1 MEKMRKLLS
10 ALLVLLL
17 MQAGAKAQDW
27 EQVSTLY
34 RAGMYTEVLR
44 LLDGQ
49 DGQDAWAWKTLCSLQ
64 MKTVNAPLM
73 AHAFLARNPESPLA
87 PQVRYR
93 LAQNLFDDGDY
104 ARALEQMDLIEA
116 KSLYG
121 RQLAEYTYKTGYSAY
136 EVGDWDRAADWLEKA
151 AAMPYSTYT
160 APSCYTLGYM
170 EYARQRFAEAQPWF
184 EKAAGD
190 SRFASLANYYILEC
204 RFNEKDY
211 QYVIGHGAELY
222 DNVPEDR
229 KAHLARI
236 LGESYLVLG
245 KPELAGEYYLKHMSE
260 NPSRTDLFY
269 AGQINYQLENW
280 QAAADCFARMED
292 RSDSLGQV
300 ASYQL
305 GYSYIRLKNKVDAQA
320 AFKEASDL
328 TYSAPITEDA
338 YFNYAKL
345 AFDLGR
351 NTAPFKDYLSLYGT
365 KEKGDQVYSYM
376 AMAAL
381 QEHDYERAV
390 DAYDHIDEL
399 DPRMKSNYMKAY
411 FLRARQLMEAG
422 SWRAAAVR
430 LKAAAYF
437 SDRRDPFN
445 QLSRYYLSEAL
456 FRDGKYDEARTN
468 LTELYNM
475 QALAFSPEGR
485 LIPYHLGYTY
495 FKEADYS
502 KAQKWFSTYLNT
514 PDPSQGAD
522 AATRL
527 ADCHF
532 FSGSYA
538 QAVKAYERQMAD
550 YPDANNLYPRLR
562 AGIASGLIGDEKG
575 KQRVLEPALLA
586 SPQAPY
592 YGESLYELGR
602 SYVASRKNASAIK
615 TFSLLQST
623 SKDPSLVSRSLL
635 ELGMIARNEGRSD
648 DALECYKQV
657 VAGGGEYAEDALLAI
672 EAIYRTREDPEAY
685 LAYMNGL
692 GGSVKRTEGQKE
704 EVYFASAE
712 QLYLSGDYGKAQN
725 TLLAYLEKYP
735 GATFGAKARFYLGE
749 CYRYGGNREVAADYY
764 RQAIDQGL
772 DGALAESATLQYASL
787 NEAMGSYGK
796 AYRAYLQLEDMAVL
810 DQNRLAAR
818 VGLMRTA
825 YSSREWDDALAGAR
839 VVLAEKELADALKR
853 EATYVSAKSLLAAG
867 RRSEALPLLEQLSAQ
882 ASTNEGAEAAYLL
895 IQDRYDRADF
905 NSVQDKVYAFAEKAG
920 GQNYWLAK
928 AFIVLGDCFVEQGQ
942 SSQACAT
949 YESIR
954 NGYTPS
960 GTQDDVLDQ
969 VELRLSKL

>member
-10 ALLVLLL
+10 ALLVLLFV
-17 MQAGAKAQDW
+17 QAGASAQDW
-27 EQVSTLY
+27 GQISTLY
-34 RAGMYTEVLR
+34 RAGMYPEVLR

-49 DGQDAWAWKTLCSLQ
+49 NGQDAWAWKTLCSLE
-64 MKTVNAPLM
+64 MKTVNAPMM
-73 AHAFLARNPESPLA
+73 ARAFLMGNPESPLA

-104 ARALEQMDLIEA
+104 ARALEQLDLLDA

-121 RQLAEYTYKTGYSAY
+121 RQLAEYTYKTGYCAY
-136 EVGDWDRAADWLEKA
+136 EAGDWDRAAEWLEKA
-151 AAMPYSTYT
+151 ADMPYSTYT

-170 EYARQRFAEAQPWF
+170 EYANQRFEEAQPWF
-184 EKAAGD
+184 ERAAGD
-190 SRFASLANYYILEC
+190 SRFASLAQYYLLEC

-211 QYVIGHGAELY
+211 EYVIEHGAELY
-222 DNVPEDR
+222 DSVPEDR
-229 KAHLARI
+229 RAHLARI

-245 KPELAGEYYLKHMSE
+245 KPEQAGEYYLRHQSE
-260 NPSRTDLFY
+260 NPSRSDLYY

-280 QAAADCFARMED
+280 QAAVDNFSRMED
-292 RSDSLGQV
+292 RTDSLGQV

-305 GYSYIRLKNKVDAQA
+305 GYSYIRLKNKVEAQQ

-328 TYSAPITEDA
+328 TYSAPITEDS

-456 FRDGKYDEARTN
+456 FRDGKYEEARTN

-475 QALAFSPEGR
+475 QAMAFSPEGR
-485 LIPYHLGYTY
+485 LIPYQLGYTY
-495 FKEADYS
+495 FKEADYP

-514 PDPSQGAD
+514 PDPLQGAD

-527 ADCHF
+527 ADCYF
-532 FSGSYA
+532 FSGSYS
-538 QAVKAYERQMAD
+538 QAVKAYERQMSD

-562 AGIASGLIGDEKG
+562 AGIASGLIGDETR
-575 KQRVLEPALLA
+575 KQHILEPALLA
-586 SPQAPY
+586 TPEAPY
-592 YGESLYELGR
+592 YGEALYELGR
-602 SYVASRKNASAIK
+602 SYVATKKNASAIK
-615 TFSLLQST
+615 TFSVLQST
-623 SKDPSLVSRSLL
+623 SKDASLVSKSLL

-672 EAIYRTREDPEAY
+672 EAIYRTREDPDAY
-685 LAYMNGL
+685 LTYVDGL
-692 GGSVKRTEGQKE
+692 GGTVNRTEGQKE
-704 EVYFASAE
+704 EVYFSSAE
-712 QLYLSGDYGKAQN
+712 QLYLSGDYAKAQS

-735 GATFGAKARFYLGE
+735 QPAFGAKAHFYLAE

-764 RQAIDQGL
+764 RQAIDKGL

-787 NEAMGSYGK
+787 NEALGSYGK

-825 YSSREWDDALAGAR
+825 YMSREWEDALSGAR
-839 VVLAEKELADALKR
+839 VVLAQKDLSDALTR
-853 EATYVSAKSLLAAG
+853 EAQYISAKSLLAAG

-905 NSVQDKVYAFAEKAG
+905 GSVQDKVYAFAEKAG

-942 SSQACAT
+942 ANQARAT

-954 NGYTPS
+954 SGYTPT
-960 GTQDDVLDQ
+960 GAQDDVLDQ

>member
-1 MEKMRKLLS
+1 MRKLLM

-17 MQAGAKAQDW
+17 MQAGAAAQDW
-27 EQVSTLY
+27 EQVGTLY
-34 RAGMYTEVLR
+34 RAGMYREVLR

-49 DGQDAWAWKTLCSLQ
+49 DGQNAFAWKTLCALQ
-64 MKTVNAPLM
+64 MRTDNAPKM
-73 AHAFLARNPESPLA
+73 ARAFLTGNPESPLA

-93 LAQNLFDDGDY
+93 LAQNFFDDGEY
-104 ARALEQMDLIEA
+104 ALALEQLDLLDA

-121 RQLAEYTYKTGYSAY
+121 TQLAEYTYKTGYCAY
-136 EVGDWDRAADWLEKA
+136 EAGDWDRAKELLGKVVDL
-151 AAMPYSTYT
+151 PYSTYT
-160 APSCYTLGYM
+160 APACYSLGYM
-170 EYARQRFAEAQPWF
+170 EYAQERFDQAQPWF
-184 EKAAGD
+184 EKAAKD
-190 SRFASLANYYILEC
+190 SRFTSVANYYVLEC

-211 QYVIGHGAELY
+211 QYVIEHGGELY
-222 DNVPEDR
+222 NSVPEDR

-260 NPSRTDLFY
+260 NPSRSDLFY

-280 QAAADCFARMED
+280 QAAVDNFTRMED
-292 RSDSLGQV
+292 RTDSLGQV

-305 GYSYIRLKNKVDAQA
+305 GYSYIRLKNKVDAQD
-320 AFKEASDL
+320 AFKQASDL
-328 TYSAPITEDA
+328 TWSAPITEDA
-338 YFNYAKL
+338 FFNYAKL

-351 NTAPFKDYLSLYGT
+351 NTAPFKEYLSQWGT
-365 KEKGDQVYSYM
+365 KEKGDQIYSYM

-390 DAYDHIDEL
+390 DAYDHIDDL

-411 FLRARQLMEAG
+411 FLRARELMEAG

-456 FRDGKYDEARTN
+456 YRDGKYDEARTT

-485 LIPYHLGYTY
+485 LLPYQLGYTY
-495 FKEADYS
+495 FKEADYA
-502 KAQKWFSTYLNT
+502 KAQKWFSTYLNS
-514 PDPSQGAD
+514 PNPSQGAD
-522 AATRL
+522 AAVRL

-532 FSGSYA
+532 FSGSYS

-562 AGIASGLIGDEKG
+562 AGVASGLIGDEKG
-575 KQRVLEPALLA
+575 KQRILEPALLA
-586 SPQAPY
+586 SPEAPF

-602 SYVASRKNASAIK
+602 SYVATKNNKSAVK
-615 TFSLLQST
+615 TFSVLQST

-648 DALECYKQV
+648 DALDCYKQV

-672 EAIYRTREDPEAY
+672 EAIYRTREDPDAY
-685 LAYMNGL
+685 LAYVNGL
-692 GGSVKRTEGQKE
+692 GGSMKRTEGQKE
-704 EVYFASAE
+704 EVYFSSAE
-712 QLYLSGDYGKAQN
+712 QLYLSGDYTKAQA
-725 TLLAYLEKYP
+725 TLQAYLEKYP
-735 GATFGAKARFYLGE
+735 KATYGAKARFYLAE
-749 CYRYGGNREVAADYY
+749 CYRFGGNREMAADYY

-772 DGALAESATLQYASL
+772 EGALAESATLQYASL
-787 NEAMGSYGK
+787 NEALGSYGK
-796 AYRAYLQLEDMAVL
+796 AYRAYLRLEDIAVL
-810 DQNRLAAR
+810 EPNRLAAR

-825 YSSREWDDALAGAR
+825 YRSREWDDALAAAR
-839 VVLAEKELADALKR
+839 VVLSQKDLADAVRR
-853 EATYVSAKSLLAAG
+853 EAKYVSAKSLLATG

-882 ASTNEGAEAAYLL
+882 ASTDEGAESAYLL

-905 NSVQDKVYAFAEKAG
+905 GSVQDKVYAFAEKAG

-942 SSQACAT
+942 VNQARAT
-949 YESIR
+949 FESIR
-954 NGYTPS
+954 NGYTS
-960 GTQDDVLDQ
+960 TGAQDDVLDQ